1 MRKFSVLLKKEIREL
16 LTLQM
21 ILPMIIGMLFFVF
34 IGNVVGKETQKAHS
48 QQIIAVLDNDGSQT
62 SAGLKG
68 VLEKSGFSVT
78 IYSGI
83 SVEQAISNAESQGI
97 RTMLA
102 VPAGFEKGIEQNKIQ
117 EIGIYNLIKGFSVFA
132 TSGGNVAKGAVAAI
146 NEDVSNRIIMDK
158 TGITDTAPVKNPVSS
173 KDYAV
178 IGKVTAAVNPD
189 VLSSFIM
196 SQTTFLPIVI
206 FIVIIF
212 ASQMIVVTVASEKEN
227 KTLETMLSSPVSRI
241 SLVLSKMS
249 AAGIVS
255 LLMAIVYMFGF
266 KYYMDGVTGA
276 AARTASS
283 QQMAEVIE
291 KLGLNI
297 DTAGYVLVGISLF
310 LSILIALSI
319 SLILGVFADDVKKA
333 QGLVAPIIF
342 IIMIPYL
349 LTMFIDMSTAS
360 PILKAFLYI
369 IPFTHTFIATS
380 SLFLHNYTGV
390 MFGIGY
396 QAAVLAVFIYISAR
410 IFSTDRVLTM
420 KINFKKGAY
429 PSVPPHKSP

>member
-34 IGNVVGKETQKAHS
+34 IGNVVGKETQKARS
-48 QQIIAVLDNDGSQT
+48 QQVIAVLDNDGSRT

-68 VLEKSGFSVT
+68 ILEKSGFSVT
-78 IYSGI
+78 VYTGI

-102 VPAGFEKGIEQNKIQ
+102 VPSGFEEGVEHNKIQ
-117 EIGIYNLIKGFSVFA
+117 EIGIYNLIKGFSIFA
-132 TSGGNVAKGAVAAI
+132 TSGGGVARSAVAAI
-146 NEDVSNRIIMDK
+146 NDDVSNKIIKDK
-158 TGITDTAPVKNPVSS
+158 LGVTDTSPIKNPVSS

-178 IGKVTAAVNPD
+178 IGKVAAAVNPD

-249 AAGIVS
+249 ASGIVS
-255 LLMAIVYMFGF
+255 LLMAIIYMFGF

-276 AARTASS
+276 AAGTEASS

-297 DTAGYVLVGISLF
+297 DTAGYVLIGISLF
-310 LSILIALSI
+310 FSILIALSI

-342 IIMIPYL
+342 IIMIPYM
-349 LTMFIDMSTAS
+349 LTMFIDMNTAS
-360 PILKAFLYI
+360 PILKGFLYI

-380 SLFLHNYTGV
+380 NLFLHNYAGV

-420 KINFKKGAY
+420 KINFKKGGARQAR
-429 PSVPPHKSP
+429 S